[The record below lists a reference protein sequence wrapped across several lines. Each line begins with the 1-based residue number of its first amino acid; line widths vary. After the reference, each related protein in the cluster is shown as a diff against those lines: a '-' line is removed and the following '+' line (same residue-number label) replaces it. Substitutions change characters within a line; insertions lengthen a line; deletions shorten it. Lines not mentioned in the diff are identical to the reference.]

1 MYCSILISNYNKE
14 KYLKECLSSCI
25 NQDYIDFEI
34 LIGDNGSQDKSI
46 EIINSFENIKL
57 FNIERKFP
65 TAELN
70 QINIIKN
77 LFQSSKG
84 EIILLLDSD
93 DCFEINKLKKISKI
107 FDEDKSKEC
116 LCDLPQIINDS
127 KTAKKFSY
135 TNNTNFKERWPTIF
149 PTSTISIRRDSFS
162 NFINEE
168 FEKEYSEL
176 AIDFRLVSYFFNFK
190 QNLSIT
196 DQMLTRYLSNNEGN
210 ENNYKKYTPRW
221 WKRRNQSFDFLI
233 EILKKKNIDHDK
245 TLDYR
250 VTRFLNKIF

>member
-25 NQDYIDFEI
+25 NQDYTDFEI

-93 DCFEINKLKKISKI
+93 DCFEKDKLKKALAEITRVSRK
-107 FDEDKSKEC
+107 
-116 LCDLPQIINDS
+116 
-127 KTAKKFSY
+127 
-135 TNNTNFKERWPTIF
+135 
-149 PTSTISIRRDSFS
+149 DSF
-162 NFINEE
+162 
-168 FEKEYSEL
+168 
-176 AIDFRLVSYFFNFK
+176 
-190 QNLSIT
+190 IT
-196 DQMLTRYLSNNEGN
+196 LDAYSNNEEKRN
-210 ENNYKKYTPRW
+210 MEDWNLTAETMMSKEE
-221 WKRRNQSFDFLI
+221 WKTFFI
-233 EILKKKNIDHDK
+233 ESNFHG
-245 TLDYR
+245 DYYW
-250 VTRFLNKIF
+250 FIP

>member
-25 NQDYIDFEI
+25 NQDYTDFEI

-77 LFQSSKG
+77 LFESSKG

-93 DCFEINKLKKISKI
+93 DCFEKDKLKKISKI
-107 FDEDKSKEC
+107 FDEDKSKDW
-116 LCDLPQIINDS
+116 L
-127 KTAKKFSY
+127 
-135 TNNTNFKERWPTIF
+135 
-149 PTSTISIRRDSFS
+149 
-162 NFINEE
+162 
-168 FEKEYSEL
+168 
-176 AIDFRLVSYFFNFK
+176 RLFHHLGVYF
-190 QNLSIT
+190 L
-196 DQMLTRYLSNNEGN
+196 
-210 ENNYKKYTPRW
+210 
-221 WKRRNQSFDFLI
+221 
-233 EILKKKNIDHDK
+233 
-245 TLDYR
+245 
-250 VTRFLNKIF
+250 